1 MRWRSNKGENTNP
14 EMASDPV
21 AELEIVPVPLFFI
34 VIFGQAVFQHIENT
48 PAQIHM
54 YSCFDQMDQW

>member
-1 MRWRSNKGENTNP
+1 
-14 EMASDPV
+14 MASDPV
-21 AELEIVPVPLFFI
+21 AVLEIVPVPLFFI